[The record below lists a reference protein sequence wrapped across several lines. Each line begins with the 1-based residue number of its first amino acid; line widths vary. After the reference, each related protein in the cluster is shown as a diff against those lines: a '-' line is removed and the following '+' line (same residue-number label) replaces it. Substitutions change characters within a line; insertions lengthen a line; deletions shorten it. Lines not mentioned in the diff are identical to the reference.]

1 MMFTP
6 ASKFWRSSLYT
17 VIFTLVVFLPLIA
30 DNPHA
35 SRPGYY
41 RFPAIHGDIIIFTA
55 EGDLWS
61 VNTKGGAAR
70 RLTSNPGEE
79 IRAAISPD
87 GKTVAFT
94 GEYEGTDDVY
104 TMPVDGGLPQ
114 RRTWDAAAS
123 VAGWTP
129 DGRVLYRTERYSTLP
144 DAQLVV
150 INSEGRREILPLS
163 QAAEGSFTPD
173 GKTLFFTRYSFQ
185 GSSTKR
191 YQGGTAQNIWRY
203 DSESEAVPLTA
214 ATACHAAVRVC
225 SSEIA
230 SICVPRPR

>member
-17 VIFTLVVFLPLIA
+17 VVLALVVFLPLSA
-30 DNPHA
+30 DNLPV

-41 RFPAIHGDIIIFTA
+41 RSPAIHGDTIIFTA

-79 IRAAISPD
+79 FRAAISPD

-114 RRTWDAAAS
+114 RRT
-123 VAGWTP
+123 
-129 DGRVLYRTERYSTLP
+129 
-144 DAQLVV
+144 
-150 INSEGRREILPLS
+150 
-163 QAAEGSFTPD
+163 
-173 GKTLFFTRYSFQ
+173 
-185 GSSTKR
+185 
-191 YQGGTAQNIWRY
+191 
-203 DSESEAVPLTA
+203 
-214 ATACHAAVRVC
+214 
-225 SSEIA
+225 
-230 SICVPRPR
+230 

>member
-1 MMFTP
+1 MLSP
-6 ASKFWRSSLYT
+6 GSKVLCSSLYA
-17 VIFTLVVFLPLIA
+17 VVLALVAFFPLNA
-30 DNPHA
+30 DNSPA

-61 VNTKGGAAR
+61 VNAKGGTAR

-79 IRAAISPD
+79 FSAAISPD

-94 GEYEGTDDVY
+94 AEYEGTDDVY

-114 RRTWDAAAS
+114 RRTWDASAN

-129 DGRVLYRTERYSTLP
+129 DGRVLYRTARYSMLP

-150 INSEGRREILPLS
+150 INSEGRRESFHSRKPLK
-163 QAAEGSFTPD
+163 AASLLTA
-173 GKTLFFTRYSFQ
+173 KLC
-185 GSSTKR
+185 SSPASASKE
-191 YQGGTAQNIWRY
+191 AAPSAIK
-203 DSESEAVPLTA
+203 AVPLRTYGG
-214 ATACHAAVRVC
+214 T
-225 SSEIA
+225 IPG
-230 SICVPRPR
+230 PRPFL